1 MRRKA
6 FWVRLFSLALVIC
19 CLSACTPRKSE
30 EKAAQPQESEID
42 SSGYTTL
49 PGSDEQSPVQDTNI
63 ELPEIEIP
71 VTSSE
76 PEPHDESDM
85 VNPDES
91 APVSAEPS
99 EDTSASEPIQTPE
112 PLEEKSDSTI
122 EENGAILLPE
132 IP

>member
-1 MRRKA
+1 M
-6 FWVRLFSLALVIC
+6 IC
-19 CLSACTPRKSE
+19 CLSACTPRKSG
-30 EKAAQPQESEID
+30 EKAAQPQESEVD
-42 SSGYTTL
+42 SSSYTTL

-76 PEPHDESDM
+76 PEPHSESDM

-91 APVSAEPS
+91 APVSEDPAE
-99 EDTSASEPIQTPE
+99 DASASETIQTQD
-112 PLEEKSDSTI
+112 PLEEKSDSII
-122 EENGAILLPE
+122 EENGDILLPE

>member
-19 CLSACTPRKSE
+19 CLSACTPQKNE
-30 EKAAQPQESEID
+30 EKSVQPQESEVD

-49 PGSDEQSPVQDTNI
+49 PGSDEQSPEQDTNI

-71 VTSSE
+71 VTSAE
-76 PEPHDESDM
+76 PEPYGESDM

-91 APVSAEPS
+91 APVSVEPS
-99 EDTSASEPIQTPE
+99 EDTSASEPIQAPE

-122 EENGAILLPE
+122 EENGDILLPE

>member
-19 CLSACTPRKSE
+19 CLSACTPQKNE
-30 EKAAQPQESEID
+30 EKAAQPQESEVD

-49 PGSDEQSPVQDTNI
+49 PGFDEQSPVQDTNI

-76 PEPHDESDM
+76 PEPHSESNM

-91 APVSAEPS
+91 APVSEAPAE
-99 EDTSASEPIQTPE
+99 DASASETIQTQD
-112 PLEEKSDSTI
+112 PLEEKSDSII
-122 EENGAILLPE
+122 EETGDILLPE